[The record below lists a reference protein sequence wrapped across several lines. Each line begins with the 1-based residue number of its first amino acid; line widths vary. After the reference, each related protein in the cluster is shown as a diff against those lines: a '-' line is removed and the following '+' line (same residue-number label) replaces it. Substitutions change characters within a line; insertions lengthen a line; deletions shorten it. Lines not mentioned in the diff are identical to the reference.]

1 MSDDNKKWFE
11 NVQKSDTGVSVNIIP
26 SDTVSLRASSS
37 STNSNVRNVTDG
49 KSSTKWTSNYSIQTY
64 QDDLYTNRKI
74 TQGDYSR
81 GEIVKDGKNRKL
93 LNDNQK
99 NKDTLRNEVI
109 SFKNEMTKTIQTYNN
124 QKKRIETKSPTD
136 FKKTSNVHIGS
147 YGGNTKPVQLSQIG
161 VKAISSNIGNRYGD
175 KFATHVQ
182 NYMLL
187 NVLTV
192 TLDGATGD

>member
-64 QDDLYTNRKI
+64 QDDLYTDRKV
-74 TQGDYSR
+74 TKGDYSR

-99 NKDTLRNEVI
+99 NKETLRNEVI

-124 QKKRIETKSPTD
+124 QKKRIEK
-136 FKKTSNVHIGS
+136 
-147 YGGNTKPVQLSQIG
+147 
-161 VKAISSNIGNRYGD
+161 
-175 KFATHVQ
+175 
-182 NYMLL
+182 
-187 NVLTV
+187 
-192 TLDGATGD
+192 